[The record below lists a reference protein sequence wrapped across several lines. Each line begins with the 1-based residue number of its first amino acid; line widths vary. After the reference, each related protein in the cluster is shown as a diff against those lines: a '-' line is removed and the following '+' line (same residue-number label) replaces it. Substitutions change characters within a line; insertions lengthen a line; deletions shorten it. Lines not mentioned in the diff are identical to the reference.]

1 MIHVIPNGKKE
12 FVMKM
17 KMALVS
23 GALATTFL
31 LGACGNDNMDKAKED
46 NKAETS
52 MKDKKMDESKAS
64 DNAKVMKKGTF
75 KGENNEMV
83 KGNAEIKDGKL
94 MLTNYESSKGP
105 DLHVY
110 LTKGND
116 IKKGVKLDEVKYDQA
131 TQTFDLKDVNAADYD
146 TVTIYCDKAHVI
158 FGSAELK

>member
-1 MIHVIPNGKKE
+1 MN
-12 FVMKM
+12 M

-52 MKDKKMDESKAS
+52 MKDNKKDESKAS

-75 KGENNEMV
+75 KGENKEMV

-94 MLTNYESSKGP
+94 MLTDYKSSKGP

-116 IKKGVKLDEVKYDQA
+116 IKKGVKLDEVKYDEA
-131 TQTFDLKDVNAADYD
+131 TQTFDLKDVNLEDYD

-158 FGSAELK
+158 FGSAALK

>member
-1 MIHVIPNGKKE
+1 MNI
-12 FVMKM
+12 

-31 LGACGNDNMDKAKED
+31 LGACGNDNADKAKED

-52 MKDKKMDESKAS
+52 MKDKKMDESKS
-64 DNAKVMKKGTF
+64 DNAKVMKMGTF
-75 KGENNEMV
+75 KGENKEMV
-83 KGNAEIKDGKL
+83 KGKAEIKDGKL
-94 MLTNYESSKGP
+94 MLTDYESSKGP

-116 IKKGVKLDEVKYDQA
+116 IKQGKKIAAVKYDEA

-158 FGSAELK
+158 FGSAALK

>member
-1 MIHVIPNGKKE
+1 MNI
-12 FVMKM
+12 

-31 LGACGNDNMDKAKED
+31 IGACGNDNMDKKED

-52 MKDKKMDESKAS
+52 MQDKNV
-64 DNAKVMKKGTF
+64 DNSKVMKSGTF
-75 KGENNEMV
+75 KGENNETV
-83 KGNAEIKDGKL
+83 KGKAEIKDGKL
-94 MLTNYESSKGP
+94 MLTDYESSKGP

-116 IKKGVKLDEVKYDQA
+116 IKKGEKLDEVKYDES
-131 TQTFDLKDVNAADYD
+131 TQTFDLKGVKAEDYD

-158 FGSAELK
+158 FGSAKLK

>member
-1 MIHVIPNGKKE
+1 MIHVIPKRKKE
-12 FVMKM
+12 FVMNM

-31 LGACGNDNMDKAKED
+31 LGACGNDNADKAKED
-46 NKAETS
+46 NKAESS
-52 MKDKKMDESKAS
+52 MHDKKANKSKV
-64 DNAKVMKKGTF
+64 DNSKVMKTGTF

-83 KGNAEIKDGKL
+83 KGKAEIKDGKL
-94 MLTNYESSKGP
+94 MLTDYESSKGP

-110 LTKGND
+110 LTKGNV
-116 IKKGVKLDEVKYDQA
+116 IKNGVKLDAVKYNEA

>member
-1 MIHVIPNGKKE
+1 MN
-12 FVMKM
+12 M

-31 LGACGNDNMDKAKED
+31 LGACGNDNADKAKED
-46 NKAETS
+46 NKAESS
-52 MKDKKMDESKAS
+52 MHDKKANESKV
-64 DNAKVMKKGTF
+64 DNSKVMKTGTF

-83 KGNAEIKDGKL
+83 KGKAEIKDGKL
-94 MLTNYESSKGP
+94 MLTDYESSKGP

-110 LTKGND
+110 LTKGNV
-116 IKKGVKLDEVKYDQA
+116 IKNGVKLDAVKYNEA

-158 FGSAELK
+158 FGFAELK